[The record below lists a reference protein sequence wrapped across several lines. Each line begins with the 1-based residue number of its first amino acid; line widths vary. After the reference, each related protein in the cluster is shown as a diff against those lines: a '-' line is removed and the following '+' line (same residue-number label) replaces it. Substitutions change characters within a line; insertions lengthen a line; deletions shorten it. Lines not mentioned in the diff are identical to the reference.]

1 MMLGF
6 VAMPVRLDHVGIY
19 VEDLEKALAFYCG
32 SLGME
37 RPPIEEKPEHR
48 MRLARIRL
56 GDVDLELIEAAVED
70 TMLRHMPNPAPGLY
84 HIGMRV
90 DSTDETLAQ
99 LRQAGV
105 PVLDETP
112 REGDRMRVAFLAPS
126 AADGVMIELVERL
139 DRSRG

>member
-1 MMLGF
+1 M
-6 VAMPVRLDHVGIY
+6 AIRLDHVGIY
-19 VEDLEKALAFYCG
+19 VEDLGKALDFYCG
-32 SLGME
+32 VLGME
-37 RPPIEEKPEHR
+37 RPVIEEKPGNR

-56 GDVDLELIEAAVED
+56 GEVDLELIEAAVAD

-84 HIGMRV
+84 HIGVRV
-90 DSTDETLAQ
+90 ESTDETLAR

-126 AADGVMIELVERL
+126 AADGVMVELVERL
-139 DRSRG
+139 DRRRS

>member
-6 VAMPVRLDHVGIY
+6 DAMALLLDHVGIY
-19 VEDLEKALAFYCG
+19 VENLDKALGFYCDV
-32 SLGME
+32 LGMD
-37 RPPIEEKPEHR
+37 RPAIEEKPEHR

-84 HIGMRV
+84 HIGVRV
-90 DSTDETLAQ
+90 ESTDEALA
-99 LRQAGV
+99 RVRAAGV

-126 AADGVMIELVERL
+126 AADGVMVELVERL
-139 DRSRG
+139 DRR